1 MSTDSTMTD
10 ADLDALLADLG
21 ASPSAAAPTP
31 APAPAPAA
39 APAVAEATAVP
50 VPTASAAVE
59 VPDELLADLGLDDA
73 PANPAPAAA
82 EPVAQSEPVTTPAP
96 VAEPVAAVDPVA
108 APAGTPAPESAPATV
123 APAPVKSSAGLL
135 SVIEYVDADTLKR
148 DVRITLSDLDDA
160 MVKHAGLF
168 VHYAE
173 QAVKARAQH
182 DRMKNH
188 QSVLQAKLD
197 AEHRERLAEEGKKF
211 TEAVVTA
218 AVAADPRMAKIN
230 QLVGEAHAI
239 WKLAEVAANAF
250 DQRKDMIL
258 ELARDR
264 RKERE
269 GQLRVSESQA
279 ALREKAN
286 TVAAAAASSRAA

>member
-1 MSTDSTMTD
+1 MSTNPTMTD

-21 ASPSAAAPTP
+21 AAPT
-31 APAPAPAA
+31 AA
-39 APAVAEATAVP
+39 APAEVP
-50 VPTASAAVE
+50 AAV
-59 VPDELLADLGLDDA
+59 
-73 PANPAPAAA
+73 AA
-82 EPVAQSEPVTTPAP
+82 AP
-96 VAEPVAAVDPVA
+96 VAEAAPSVPAAGAAEEVPEDLLAELDLGGTSAPASPEPVAEA
-108 APAGTPAPESAPATV
+108 APEPAAAVEPEPAPEPEAAPVAEAPPAAPVVEPEPEAVAPV
-123 APAPVKSSAGLL
+123 APAATKPSSGLL

-197 AEHRERLAEEGKKF
+197 AEHRERLADEGKKF

-218 AVAADPRMAKIN
+218 AVAADARMAKIN
-230 QLVGEAHAI
+230 QLVGDAHAI

-279 ALREKAN
+279 LREKAN
-286 TVAAAAASSRAA
+286 AVAAAASSARAA